1 MTRPRV
7 VLHTRRRGGS
17 RYDEAPTMHR
27 RCIVEGFEAQRIIML
42 PARPVVLRTR
52 QLHNYGSAPRGKY
65 RPRSLCL
72 DPAVSRGL
80 KPRGVDSVPYPD
92 PGPHI
97 TCIAPAVDG
106 SKLMLADRLCTTGAT
121 RSTSGLCSPYSTVRV
136 LDRSKRSPQ
145 AK

>member
-1 MTRPRV
+1 
-7 VLHTRRRGGS
+7 
-17 RYDEAPTMHR
+17 MHR
-27 RCIVEGFEAQRIIML
+27 RCIVEGFEAQRIIMW

-52 QLHNYGSAPRGKY
+52 RWLGPRGKY

-106 SKLMLADRLCTTGAT
+106 SKLMLVDRLCTTGAT
-121 RSTSGLCSPYSTVRV
+121 RPTSGLCAPYSTVRV